1 MTANPCPFKIAMSKK
16 ALLSHLPGYYK
27 GRMGTG
33 LLIFESTEYMLIIFA
48 YRNSEFTVFDPA
60 DLRYGCVLWFGAP
73 SNNLVFL
80 ISNNKNNSH
89 SPEVLVVASKNIR
102 EC

>member
-60 DLRYGCVLWFGAP
+60 DLRYGCVLWFGGQVQQEEEKALGA
-73 SNNLVFL
+73 STSLVYYM
-80 ISNNKNNSH
+80 
-89 SPEVLVVASKNIR
+89 
-102 EC
+102 